1 MIDILSQIG
10 VVECEMNSLKIAE
23 SKARKVEDIMD
34 ASGVTRYIYIQN
46 IDNPIKMFRE
56 TAV

>member
-1 MIDILSQIG
+1 
-10 VVECEMNSLKIAE
+10 MNSLKIAE
-23 SKARKVEDIMD
+23 SKVKKVEDIMD
-34 ASGVTRYIYIQN
+34 PSGVTRYIYIQN